1 MADGH
6 SRRRRVHH
14 ANHEVNLPERNS
26 LRIARNPDAARRRP
40 KPGSAFAGTKP
51 GYRLIL
57 SIIAAS
63 IRSSTILFA
72 IGRRAAFQ
80 RSKRYNAALGLHR
93 LDGWNRVAVADQ
105 GDHPINA
112 VLCRQERHVHA
123 KHHVDALKIGFP
135 LSAVPW
141 NCSLQSRTR
150 KRGMRLMAPMNR
162 RLALKRSCCGRW
174 ITGKLCNEATHLGV
188 LPPARASPCGLRRGL
203 VAKASAHIAVSARRA
218 FREDGGAAP
227 TAPPE

>member
-26 LRIARNPDAARRRP
+26 LQIARNPDAARRRP
-40 KPGSAFAGTKP
+40 KPGGAFAGTKP

-63 IRSSTILFA
+63 IRSSAILFA

-80 RSKRYNAALGLHR
+80 RSKRYNNALGLHR

-105 GDHPINA
+105 GDITRCFAARSVMSTPS
-112 VLCRQERHVHA
+112 
-123 KHHVDALKIGFP
+123 VDALKIGFP

-150 KRGMRLMAPMNR
+150 KRGMRLMASMNR

-174 ITGKLCNEATHLGV
+174 I
-188 LPPARASPCGLRRGL
+188 
-203 VAKASAHIAVSARRA
+203 
-218 FREDGGAAP
+218 
-227 TAPPE
+227 

>member
-1 MADGH
+1 MASGLSAVQALQRRPRASP
-6 SRRRRVHH
+6 SRRLESRRC
-14 ANHEVNLPERNS
+14 
-26 LRIARNPDAARRRP
+26 RRSR
-40 KPGSAFAGTKP
+40 G
-51 GYRLIL
+51 
-57 SIIAAS
+57 
-63 IRSSTILFA
+63 
-72 IGRRAAFQ
+72 
-80 RSKRYNAALGLHR
+80 H
-93 LDGWNRVAVADQ
+93 
-105 GDHPINA
+105 NA

-141 NCSLQSRTR
+141 NCSLQSRIW
-150 KRGMRLMAPMNR
+150 KRGMRLMASMNR

-203 VAKASAHIAVSARRA
+203 VAKASAHVAVSARRA